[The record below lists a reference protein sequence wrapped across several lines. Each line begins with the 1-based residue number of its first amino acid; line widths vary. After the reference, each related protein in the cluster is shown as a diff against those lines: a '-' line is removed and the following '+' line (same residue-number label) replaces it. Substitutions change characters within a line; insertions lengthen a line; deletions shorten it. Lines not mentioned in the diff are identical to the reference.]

1 MPRPNPSAPP
11 LGKHQKQCHPF
22 SQAAP
27 TADFPSG
34 RARHHDLGPPDL
46 RDRQRSRRCRRSAS
60 RASTSPIIDD
70 AYRFDRDTTLAIL
83 AGFAFN
89 RRVMIQGYHGTGKS
103 THVEQVACA
112 AQLALHP
119 RQSRQPHQPHRPGR
133 QGRDRAARQQ
143 AGHRIPRG
151 HPALGVAAPGGAV
164 LRRIRRRPAGRHV
177 RDPARARGR
186 GQADP
191 ARPEPGHPAALRRSG
206 CSRPPTRS
214 GSATPPASITARSR
228 STRARWTAGTS
239 SRR

>member
-1 MPRPNPSAPP
+1 MPSVQPTAPTPAFP
-11 LGKHQKQCHPF
+11 LDKPDITISVRQTFGINSDLQVPAF
-22 SQAAP
+22 SQA
-27 TADFPSG
+27 SE
-34 RARHHDLGPPDL
+34 HVPDL
-46 RDRQRSRRCRRSAS
+46 
-60 RASTSPIIDD
+60 DD

-119 RQSRQPHQPHRPGR
+119 RQPRQPHQPHRSRR
-133 QGRDRAARQQ
+133 QGRDRVARQQ

-151 HPALGVAAPGGAV
+151 PLALGIAASGRVV
-164 LRRIRRRPAGRHV
+164 LRRIRCRTPGRHV
-177 RDPARARGR
+177 RDPARAGGR

-191 ARPEPGHPAALRRSG
+191 ARPEPGDPAAFRRSG
-206 CSRPPTRS
+206 CSRPRTPS
-214 GSATPPASITARSR
+214 ASATRPASITARSR